1 MMSDEANGA
10 PPIGFYIV
18 AGVALLWNLAGLAA
32 YYSQVTM
39 SPEAMSQLSE
49 AERMLYE
56 SMPVW
61 VTGAFG
67 VAVTAGPLGCILLL
81 LRKALAFPVFILSL
95 VGVLLQHTWTFLI
108 ADAMSVYGPMAIA
121 GPAAVILVG
130 VYLIWYSRDAKSK
143 GWLS

>member
-1 MMSDEANGA
+1 MSEEANGA
-10 PPIGFYIV
+10 PPKSFYLV
-18 AGVALLWNLAGLAA
+18 AGVALLWNLMGLAA

-61 VTGAFG
+61 ATGAFG

-81 LRKALAFPVFILSL
+81 LRKALAFPVFVLSL
-95 VGVLLQHTWTFLI
+95 VGVLVQHTWTFFI

-130 VYLIWYSRDAKSK
+130 AYLIWFSRDANSK